1 MRGDNRTKLLP
12 LCPNQVCQDVEQSTG
27 PAAGRARGQGKP
39 HGKCGDVLGS
49 CASVSAGELGT
60 ARHACPAIKPHSLAW
75 GTQQPMAVHACSLGR
90 GLKWKG

>member
-1 MRGDNRTKLLP
+1 MLNKE
-12 LCPNQVCQDVEQSTG
+12 QVWATV

-60 ARHACPAIKPHSLAW
+60 ARHARPAIKPHSSAW